1 MGLTDQEKATLEA
14 LSKKAK
20 EPDPPPLGRSVS
32 ISVNMDDAEQVA
44 KAQKWGFLPPDEEP
58 PAEGGE
64 GGESGESGEDQPQR
78 GGFFGK
84 QS

>member
-20 EPDPPPLGRSVS
+20 EPDAPPMGRNVSVS
-32 ISVNMDDAEQVA
+32 IDMGDAEQVA

-58 PAEGGE
+58 AEGGE
-64 GGESGESGEDQPQR
+64 GGEGGAGDEDPPKR
-78 GGFFGK
+78 GGFFG
-84 QS
+84 SPS